1 MKKCQ
6 SINAH
11 KMKVNKAKEDDPG
24 DPGDPCE
31 SSDDEKVRVK
41 LSPRRRE
48 VKKLRKEKRRM
59 LRDQLMKECLDKLYP
74 L

>member
-11 KMKVNKAKEDDPG
+11 KMKVTKAKED

-31 SSDDEKVRVK
+31 SSDDEKVKVK

-59 LRDQLMKECLDKLYP
+59 LRDQ
-74 L
+74 